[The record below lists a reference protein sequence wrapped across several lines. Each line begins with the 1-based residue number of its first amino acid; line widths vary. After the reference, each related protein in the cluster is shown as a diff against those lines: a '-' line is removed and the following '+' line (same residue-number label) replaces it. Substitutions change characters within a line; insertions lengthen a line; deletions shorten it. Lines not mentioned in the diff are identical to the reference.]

1 MYFYYWLQFDKINMS
16 HIKVNINPEVLQWAR
31 EEAGYTVNEIADKL
45 QAIDYKTWEKDGKN
59 IPLGKLKKAA
69 GYYKRQVAVFFL
81 PYVPKKLEKQNDF
94 RNLKPS
100 ESNLSKEVLLVL
112 RRAARLQHIA
122 RELRGESYWQKKYEW
137 QNEVQQFIV
146 SSKPDDAKINRWLRK
161 RLDIDLEDQLQWQ
174 NDNEAYRQWRL
185 AVEEKLGIL
194 VFQFPMPMEEL
205 QGFCFTESFPYVIV
219 TNSRQSYYGR
229 LFTIFHEL
237 AHIIRHHSGMC
248 LMDFTN
254 TQKQK
259 QEEFECN
266 AFAGKFLV
274 PSSQVEA
281 TDDLKEIRRFA
292 NKLGVSREVY
302 LRRMKDE
309 GLISDVK
316 FFTLLDQ
323 IKATYKKSS
332 DKRFVPVM
340 PEVKSKASRGET
352 FFNMVLD
359 AVNNNQISYTEA
371 SDVLDLRVNRLVNEL

>member
-1 MYFYYWLQFDKINMS
+1 MNMS
-16 HIKVNINPEVLQWAR
+16 PIKVNINPEVLQWAR
-31 EEAGYTVNEIADKL
+31 EEAGFTVNEIADKL
-45 QAIDYKTWEKDGKN
+45 QAKNYEYWEMDGKN

-69 GYYKRQVAVFFL
+69 AYYKRQVAVFFL
-81 PYVPKKLEKQNDF
+81 PYVPEKLKKPDDF

-137 QNEVQQFIV
+137 QNDVQQFIV
-146 SSKPDDAKINRWLRK
+146 NNKPDDGKINRWIREKLN
-161 RLDIDLEDQLQWQ
+161 IGLEDQLQWQ
-174 NDNEAYRQWRL
+174 SDNEAYRQWRL

-205 QGFCFTESFPYVIV
+205 QGFCYTESFPYVIV
-219 TNSRQSYYGR
+219 TNSKQSYYGR

-237 AHIIRHHSGMC
+237 AHILRHHSGMC
-248 LMDFTN
+248 IMDFTN
-254 TQKQK
+254 TQKQQK
-259 QEEFECN
+259 EEFECN

-309 GLISDVK
+309 GLITDTK
-316 FFTLLDQ
+316 FFTLLEQ
-323 IKATYKKSS
+323 IKGTYKKKTDKSS
-332 DKRFVPVM
+332 GFVM
-340 PEVKSKASRGET
+340 PEVKSRASRGET
-352 FFNMVLD
+352 LFNMVLD
-359 AVNNNQISYTEA
+359 AVNNNRISYTEA
-371 SDVLDLRVNRLVNEL
+371 SDVLDLRINRLVHEL